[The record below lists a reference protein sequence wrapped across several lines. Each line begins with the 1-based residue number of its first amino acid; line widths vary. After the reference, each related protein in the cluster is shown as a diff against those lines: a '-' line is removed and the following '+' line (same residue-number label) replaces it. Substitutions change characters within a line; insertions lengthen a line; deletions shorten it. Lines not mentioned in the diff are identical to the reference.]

1 MRQYLVLATVF
12 ILAFASFFF
21 FVINDGYER
30 ALICENG
37 QFEDR
42 EKNGAEDE
50 ERENGNGS
58 NGESNGEEN
67 GETSNGDNGEGNGE
81 ETNGENGETNGE
93 NGTINGNEEE
103 SGEIVWGVDSASLTT
118 EELFACVTS
127 NFGDPEI
134 WGRYLEDKEG
144 VSYGLTTDEVDFLH
158 EQGVSILVIYN
169 HFTDGTTY
177 EKGVAEAEQAIA
189 YAEEIGVPEQVAIF
203 ANVEP
208 EYPIDSAFIQGWY
221 DTLQPSI
228 YYAAIY
234 GLFDEESD
242 VYVAYEGAINEN
254 PEIAENMIVWAN
266 QPQIGITTEENA
278 PEDYNPA
285 APNDWLNWAWQY
297 GIDAE
302 TCNIDTNLFQSIIF
316 DYLWQPE

>member
-1 MRQYLVLATVF
+1 MRQYVVLAAVF

-30 ALICENG
+30 TLICQNGQIEETEENG
-37 QFEDR
+37 D
-42 EKNGAEDE
+42 
-50 ERENGNGS
+50 GS
-58 NGESNGEEN
+58 SGESNGEEQNGGTEN
-67 GETSNGDNGEGNGE
+67 GESGEGNGE
-81 ETNGENGETNGE
+81 ETNGENGEGSGE
-93 NGTINGNEEE
+93 NGTINGNGEDT
-103 SGEIVWGVDSASLTT
+103 GEIVWGVDSASLTT
-118 EELFACVTS
+118 EELYTCVTS

-134 WGRYLEDKEG
+134 WGRYLEDKDG
-144 VSYGLTTDEVDFLH
+144 VSFGLTEDEVSFLH
-158 EQGVSILVIYN
+158 QQGVSILVIYN

-177 EKGVAEAEQAIA
+177 DKGVAEAEVAIE
-189 YAEEIGVPEQVAIF
+189 YAERIGVPEGVAIF

-228 YYAAIY
+228 YNAAIY
-234 GLFDEESD
+234 GLFDAESD
-242 VYVAYEGAINEN
+242 VWAAFEGAINEN
-254 PEIAENMIVWAN
+254 PEIADNMIVWAN

-278 PEDYNPA
+278 PEEYEPGP
-285 APNDWLNWAWQY
+285 PNEWLNWAWQY

-302 TCNIDTNLFQSIIF
+302 TCNIDTNLFQSAIF